1 MISFYKIHYLKH
13 VNVSLKE
20 VNVAVSL
27 YIIWNEIR
35 LIIAATCMNV
45 ISIKPKNTCTFKEK
59 LPSVLHYRVLWGC
72 SSSSPCIRFWTNW
85 RMLTMSCPL
94 RDRKA
99 ADRRGTAHTTPSP
112 HHSLPLFLLSKLA
125 LMSFWYNRNNVFCD
139 TVYTIFFFKN
149 KP

>member
-20 VNVAVSL
+20 VNVVTS

-35 LIIAATCMNV
+35 LIVAATCMNV
-45 ISIKPKNTCTFKEK
+45 IIIKIKNTYTFKEK
-59 LPSVLHYRVLWGC
+59 LPTVLYYRVLWGS

-94 RDRKA
+94 RNRKRVDRQ
-99 ADRRGTAHTTPSP
+99 GETAHATPSP
-112 HHSLPLFLLSKLA
+112 YHQSLFLLSQLA
-125 LMSFWYNRNNVFCD
+125 LISSCYNINNVFWD
-139 TVYTIFFFKN
+139 TVYTILFFKN